1 MFFID
6 QSKCNIF
13 VIIIFIANMPETPQ
27 KPKEKKTTHLNREK
41 KIQNNYIRIKVGTT
55 NVIKPSSIYVE
66 MSFFVMPPV
75 HLSNNSKIKE
85 VISYIKK
92 QFKFIVKDTIIKQT
106 ELFKTTFISIFD
118 TSVSGMKPGKKSYV
132 SIQMSLGQ
140 VETPPL
146 ELSNVIEDL
155 KEPLSLLILKL
166 TDEFS
171 QFGFTVYKTKN

>member
-1 MFFID
+1 M
-6 QSKCNIF
+6 SEK
-13 VIIIFIANMPETPQ
+13 PQ

-41 KIQNNYIRIKVGTT
+41 KIQNNYVRVKVGTT

-66 MSFFVMPPV
+66 LSFFVMPPE
-75 HLSNNSKIKE
+75 HLSQQSKLKE
-85 VISYIKK
+85 IISYIKK
-92 QFKFIVKDTIIKQT
+92 QFNSIIKNTILKQT

-140 VETPPL
+140 ITTPPI
-146 ELSNVIEDL
+146 ELTKVIEEI
-155 KEPLSLLILKL
+155 KAPLSLLILKL